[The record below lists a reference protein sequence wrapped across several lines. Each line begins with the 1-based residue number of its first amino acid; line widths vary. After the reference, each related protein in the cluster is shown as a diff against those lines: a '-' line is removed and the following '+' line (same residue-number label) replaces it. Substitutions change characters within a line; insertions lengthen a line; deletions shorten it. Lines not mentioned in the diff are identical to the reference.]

1 MHLNRPWITIE
12 AAGAPA
18 GRGGRWTHFM
28 KRAAIF
34 TISIILLVLCYAALD
49 DITTGSQLHYVL
61 EWMFVSLTLV
71 WFVGLIAFTIIR
83 RKGDRSG

>member
-1 MHLNRPWITIE
+1 
-12 AAGAPA
+12 
-18 GRGGRWTHFM
+18 M

-34 TISIILLVLCYAALD
+34 TISIILLVLSYAALD
-49 DITTGSQLHYVL
+49 DITTGNQPHYVL

-83 RKGDRSG
+83 QRGDRSG